1 MAVRPARSV
10 RLSLEDIARVDGL
23 AKTLDTSQQVILE
36 SAVKAWLDRAEAGQA
51 TVMQAPPKPPTPTE
65 VERAKAQE
73 REAYLAVQAQ
83 HLARQEKLNEAKLRA
98 SGVRS

>member
-1 MAVRPARSV
+1 MAAKKAIPV
-10 RLSLEDIARVDGL
+10 RLAPEVIEKARAYAQSHDV
-23 AKTLDTSQQVILE
+23 SNQVVYE
-36 SAVKAWLDRAEAGQA
+36 SAIVKFLAAADRGDARLLEPN
-51 TVMQAPPKPPTPTE
+51 VKPPTPTE

-73 REAYLAVQAQ
+73 REAYLAVQTQ